1 MQLLKTIVQKVDTAV
16 WIWYE
21 LLFDLVFFTEKY
33 QMTYQ
38 IRGVFLFSKEKM
50 LPFQGLFSA
59 LIMQ

>member
-38 IRGVFLFSKEKM
+38 IRGFF
-50 LPFQGLFSA
+50 FIF
-59 LIMQ
+59 

>member
-16 WIWYE
+16 WIRYE

-38 IRGVFLFSKEKM
+38 IRVFLFYKEKM